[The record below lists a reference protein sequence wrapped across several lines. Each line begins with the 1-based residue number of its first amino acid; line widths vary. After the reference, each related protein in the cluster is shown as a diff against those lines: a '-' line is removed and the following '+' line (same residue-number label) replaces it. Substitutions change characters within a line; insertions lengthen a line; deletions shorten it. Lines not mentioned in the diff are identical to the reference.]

1 MGRPARRPGRLK
13 YLHHYRDRQKRD
25 RYYFRRNGRQIP
37 LPGKPGDKEFAAAY
51 LKALGGD
58 EAPRGGPGS
67 TDAAVTG
74 YLGSRQFKAMAAAS
88 KKMRRNIL
96 DRFREVYGAAP
107 IHELTTERLEKVLTD
122 KLDTP
127 PAAKNLLKTLRG
139 FLDWCVAEKLLRT
152 NPSNGVKVKVPASS
166 GFYTW
171 TEDDIAR
178 FTERHPIG
186 TKPRLALALLLYT
199 AQRRADVVLM
209 GRQHIRGAALF
220 VRQRK
225 TGIELEIPIHPA
237 LQAALDATPKGEMTF
252 LVTSFGNGFSAA
264 GFTNWFREQCKA
276 AGLPIGVSAHGLRK
290 AACRRLAEAGCSAH
304 EIAAISGH
312 ATLAE
317 VQRYTKAADQ
327 KRMAKAAMKT
337 VAAAF
342 DGKLA
347 NPKQR

>member
-1 MGRPARRPGRLK
+1 MK
-13 YLHHYRDRQKRD
+13 YLHQYVDASGRMRR
-25 RYYFRRNGRQIP
+25 YFRRGSVRVA
-37 LPGKPGDKEFAAAY
+37 LSGEPGSEEFAKAY
-51 LKALGGD
+51 LAAVGA
-58 EAPRGGPGS
+58 APEGVRGGPGS
-67 TDAAVTG
+67 IDAAVTE
-74 YLGSRQFKAMAAAS
+74 YLGSRAFRAMADAS

-96 DRFREVYGAAP
+96 DRFRETYGVAP
-107 IHELTTERLEKVLTD
+107 VSEMTQQHVNRILAD
-122 KLDTP
+122 KAETP

-139 FLDWCVAEKLLRT
+139 FLDWCVAEKKIRA

-171 TEDDIAR
+171 TEADIAR
-178 FTERHPIG
+178 FEAKHPLG
-186 TKPRLALALLLYT
+186 SKPRLALALLLYT

-209 GRQHIRGAALF
+209 GRQHVRGAALF
-220 VRQRK
+220 VRQQK
-225 TGIELEIPIHPA
+225 TGMELEIPIHPA
-237 LQAALDATPKGEMTF
+237 LKAALDATPKGDMTF
-252 LVTSFGNGFSAA
+252 LVTSFGKGFTAA

-342 DGKLA
+342 GG
-347 NPKQR
+347 QIG